1 MSALD
6 GVFGKWLITR
16 GLPPQIY
23 KYERVQLLCV
33 CDSEEFCVNNQNSL
47 QELKYQIRRET
58 VSISRQDLHRLREI
72 RRFSTDARSWKSE
85 FRDCYETE

>member
-16 GLPPQIY
+16 GMSPPPKIF

-33 CDSEEFCVNNQNSL
+33 CGSEKFCVNNQHSL
-47 QELKYQIRRET
+47 QVLKYHIRRET
-58 VSISRQDLHRLREI
+58 VNISRQDNRVREI
-72 RRFSTDARSWKSE
+72 RLFSADAR
-85 FRDCYETE
+85 RG